1 MSNIYLY
8 SVQLARMSSTVYIN
22 LYFVK
27 LFCRVVYWINVYMHG
42 VFEFYISFILI
53 IFSREVLNMVVLVE
67 DKVYY

>member
-1 MSNIYLY
+1 
-8 SVQLARMSSTVYIN
+8 
-22 LYFVK
+22 
-27 LFCRVVYWINVYMHG
+27 MHG